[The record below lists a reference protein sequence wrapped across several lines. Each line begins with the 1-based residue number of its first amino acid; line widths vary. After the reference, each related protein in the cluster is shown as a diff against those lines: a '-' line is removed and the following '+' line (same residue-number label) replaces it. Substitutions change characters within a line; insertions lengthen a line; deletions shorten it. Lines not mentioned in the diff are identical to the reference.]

1 MNTYTQMQF
10 ANSLEAGAANP
21 NGGAGAAGNAMGMG
35 MGLAMAQQMAQQMMQ
50 PQAAPQQQAG
60 AAVPPPLPQQKTYYV
75 AVNGRYLSAARLGE
89 GREHSC
95 GFSL

>member
-1 MNTYTQMQF
+1 
-10 ANSLEAGAANP
+10 
-21 NGGAGAAGNAMGMG
+21 
-35 MGLAMAQQMAQQMMQ
+35 MAQQMMQ